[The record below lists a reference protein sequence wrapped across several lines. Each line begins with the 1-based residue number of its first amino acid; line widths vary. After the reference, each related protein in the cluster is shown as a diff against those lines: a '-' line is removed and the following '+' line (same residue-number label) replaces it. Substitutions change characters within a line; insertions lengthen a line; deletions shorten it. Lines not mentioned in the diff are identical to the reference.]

1 MPNDDERPEWLVPW
15 AVPVLRRVSRP
26 KVEIPSEKE
35 YEYIVTALKDFN
47 YRSIA
52 EDILDRMRESASEL
66 EDVDPTYA
74 ASIRNEIKRIEE
86 KLPKMTAEEIARME
100 DPFSVAI
107 VREVADRITNVF
119 DIFMM
124 MKSMVSPIKFY
135 KDDIDRIK
143 DSTARRLVHV
153 IASRAVGSEL
163 YNPIVYY
170 GSLRRGEE
178 PGVTYDVEIPSLDE
192 ILEYEIHRQNRKI
205 DRLRSRLA
213 ETGDERRLKPR
224 IERAE
229 KLVNSL
235 IKAYED
241 VRTDRR

>member
-1 MPNDDERPEWLVPW
+1 MSNGDERPEWLVPW

-35 YEYIVTALKDFN
+35 YEYIVAALKDFN

-66 EDVDPTYA
+66 EDIDPTYA
-74 ASIRNEIKRIEE
+74 ASIRNEVKRIEE
-86 KLPKMTAEEIARME
+86 RLPKMTAEDIAKME
-100 DPFSVAI
+100 DPFSVTV
-107 VREVADRITNVF
+107 VREVADRIANVF

-135 KDDIDRIK
+135 GDEIERIK
-143 DSTARRLVHV
+143 DPTAKRMAHV

-170 GSLRRGEE
+170 GSLKMNEE

-205 DRLRSRLA
+205 ERLKSRLA
-213 ETGDERRLKPR
+213 ETGDEKRLKPR
-224 IERAE
+224 IKRAE
-229 KLVNSL
+229 KLVDSL

-241 VRTDRR
+241 IRTDRR